1 MTGRSPSPSAGRR
14 VVGLVRSIHG
24 LRGVVRVEV
33 LTDRPEERFAPGSTL
48 FVERSNT
55 PLVVETAEPVPDGP
69 GWRISFRARPDRS
82 AVEDLREA
90 YLEAEVGARPESS
103 GDADEVWWDEVVGVP
118 VVAPDGEPLGTVRDV
133 YRAGAADVYAVEGG
147 PRGPF
152 ELPSVRDFIV
162 EFTPRAGRI
171 VADPVALDLP
181 PPGGR
186 DRPRGR
192 RTVRAA
198 RAAIGP
204 SGPRAAS
211 GTSADSGAP
220 AETLP
225 AVSPAPGPDD
235 A

>member
-1 MTGRSPSPSAGRR
+1 MTPGVGREAAERR

-48 FVERSNT
+48 FVESSNA

-82 AVEDLREA
+82 AVEDLRDA
-90 YLEAEVGARPESS
+90 YLEAEVGPQPESS
-103 GDADEVWWDEVVGVP
+103 GDSDEVWWDEVVGVP

-147 PRGPF
+147 QRGPF

-181 PPGGR
+181 PPGRR

-198 RAAIGP
+198 RATTAR
-204 SGPRAAS
+204 SGEPAGTGTAAESGLPPETAPAAS
-211 GTSADSGAP
+211 RGA
-220 AETLP
+220 
-225 AVSPAPGPDD
+225 GPDD
-235 A
+235 G